1 MLNAPDLSGF
11 DLDDLSAGLLL
22 LTQRQHRCLRQA
34 AQIAEADGR
43 PGISAEI
50 DVLDRSAASAAEAHR
65 LVAVLRR
72 FAADEGHARPRATVT
87 HLRAVPAAGPPRLS
101 IFARA
106 MAILGRGEPTPSPV
120 AKRDAA

>member
-34 AQIAEADGR
+34 AQIADAEGR
-43 PGISAEI
+43 PGISTEI
-50 DVLDRSAASAAEAHR
+50 DILDRSAASAAEAHR

-72 FAADEGHARPRATVT
+72 FAADEGHARPQATVT
-87 HLRAVPAAGPPRLS
+87 HLRVVPNLGPPRPG

-106 MAILGRGEPTPSPV
+106 VAAIIGSDPRPSPI